1 MTRLPMTAT
10 SLQSAPRPHAL
21 DAAELEQLLSAV
33 EHDLNAL
40 GHSLRQHDSD
50 QIAQHAS
57 SLRDALTRAIDGFS
71 RASRAGL
78 VPAALRTRLVK
89 ASRQVA
95 EQRESLLRA
104 TIALDSAMEVL
115 LPREDAVVYG
125 GPGQQRGPALFRH

>member
-10 SLQSAPRPHAL
+10 PLQSVPLPHGP
-21 DAAELEQLLSAV
+21 DTTDLEQLLTAV
-33 EHDLNAL
+33 ERDLNTL
-40 GHSLRQHDSD
+40 GHALRQHDSD
-50 QIAQHAS
+50 RIARHAS

-71 RASRAGL
+71 RASRAGQ
-78 VPAALRTRLVK
+78 VPAALRTRLVQ

-125 GPGQQRGPALFRH
+125 RQGQRGAALFRH